1 MTSGRDKGIAFER
14 KICVELSKWWS
25 QGITGKIDDSI
36 FWRSNA
42 SGARATV
49 RAKKGKKTAGQ
60 YGDITAI
67 DPVGEPF
74 LAMSPVECKRGYPKV
89 SVHDMLD
96 QQKGRKQ
103 VPEFEQWI
111 QQAQQAA
118 KDSPTAVG
126 WLLITSRYQKQ
137 TLVWMPKKFRDS
149 LVYYGA
155 GLEEARPVFEITGE
169 HGRIIRRTIIGM
181 PLSEFLYRALPQHY
195 INLHRKRTGRN

>member
-1 MTSGRDKGIAFER
+1 MTSGRDKGIQFER
-14 KICVELSKWWS
+14 KICVELSKWW
-25 QGITGKIDDSI
+25 TNGKDDSV

-74 LAMSPVECKRGYPKV
+74 LAMSPVEAKRGYPKV
-89 SVHDMLD
+89 SVHDILD

-137 TLVWMPKKFRDS
+137 TLVWFPAKLGRLLFEQGAQLDTAPIRIHLIHGKKNICGVTLTS
-149 LVYYGA
+149 
-155 GLEEARPVFEITGE
+155 
-169 HGRIIRRTIIGM
+169 
-181 PLSEFLYRALPQHY
+181 FLKIVQPQHY
-195 INLHRKRTGRN
+195 INLHKKRVRN